1 MEQALL
7 VEEVLWQCDGRKLH
21 MIEDF
26 LLADGI
32 HFHAVLFSYLPDCYL
47 AWTDALFGIILGLQ

>member
-1 MEQALL
+1 
-7 VEEVLWQCDGRKLH
+7 